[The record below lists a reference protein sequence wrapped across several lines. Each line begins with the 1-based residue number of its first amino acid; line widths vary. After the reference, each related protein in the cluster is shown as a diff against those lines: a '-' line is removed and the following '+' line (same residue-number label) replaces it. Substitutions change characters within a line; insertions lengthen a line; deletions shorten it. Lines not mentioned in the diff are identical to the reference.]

1 MQRLKEKLATF
12 LLIIVNGS
20 CFILAFY
27 MSQKSLN
34 LYFNKK
40 TSTAIQLHQTEK
52 VNLFPAIT
60 ICSDPE
66 TRWNE
71 PMLKF
76 CGIDR

>member
-12 LLIIVNGS
+12 LLIIVNSS
-20 CFILAFY
+20 CFIIVFIV
-27 MSQKSLN
+27 SQKSLN
-34 LYFNKK
+34 LYFNEK
-40 TSTAIQLHQTEK
+40 TSTAIQLSQTEN
-52 VNLFPAIT
+52 VNLFPEIT

-71 PMLKF
+71 PILKF

>member
-1 MQRLKEKLATF
+1 MQSLKEKLATF
-12 LLIIVNGS
+12 LLILVNGS
-20 CFILAFY
+20 FFILVCIA
-27 MSQKSLN
+27 SQKSLD
-34 LYFNKK
+34 LYFNGR

-60 ICSDPE
+60 ICSDQE

-71 PMLKF
+71 SMLKF